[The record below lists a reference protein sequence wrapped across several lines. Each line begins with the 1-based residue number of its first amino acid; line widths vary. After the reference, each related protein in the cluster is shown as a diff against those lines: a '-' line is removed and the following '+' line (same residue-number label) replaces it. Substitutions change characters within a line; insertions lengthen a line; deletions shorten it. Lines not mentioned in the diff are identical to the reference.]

1 MKRIVEIGTY
11 KSGDSRLEIVNMA
24 DLDETVSENKATFV
38 GHTTVTGRLRGR
50 NFSDSYQV
58 SRTYLRQQSQW
69 RIVASQRDRLAK
81 PDARI
86 ANQVRRAVR

>member
-11 KSGDSRLEIVNMA
+11 KSGDSRLEVVDLT
-24 DLDETVSENKATFV
+24 DLDETVNEDKATFV
-38 GHTTVTGRLRGR
+38 GHTTVTGQVRGQ

-58 SRTYLRQQSQW
+58 SRTYRRQQSSW

-81 PDARI
+81 S
-86 ANQVRRAVR
+86 V